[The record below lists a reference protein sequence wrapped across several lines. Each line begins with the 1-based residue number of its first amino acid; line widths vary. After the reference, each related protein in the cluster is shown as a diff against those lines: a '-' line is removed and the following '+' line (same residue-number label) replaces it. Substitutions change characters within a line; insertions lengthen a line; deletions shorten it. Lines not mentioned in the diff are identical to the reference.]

1 MAGLVGVAKAL
12 AAAAVL
18 ALLAALAVLSG
29 SAAPGIS
36 VATYLDGSP
45 VPAFVQAFAALP
57 PGHRR
62 ALVEIWN
69 GTAKYG
75 TAKIPLAALADIARE
90 WAEKGYGQNGV
101 GLEIIAT
108 YVNGNK
114 TYYEMLFIT
123 YKPKDLIDTLENPLL
138 AASRLN
144 YATVSLDL
152 EISAPIT
159 SGAAHPRPASTA
171 TNAQAPT
178 PPAPPG
184 CWWELIGSSQT
195 QQTQIPITW
204 IFDTSSLSGVL
215 GAYIQQTTSSAA
227 IGFLASAGFK
237 SGASATVNYRF
248 IGASAQIGGA
258 YLEAASVGP
267 AYGNDGAYIYQ
278 IGTIGLAEF
287 QLYCGAYD
295 RPQPQDQYAYQAF
308 IDAVA
313 GNLYVSYDL
322 SYISSILAQY
332 NYTGSSI
339 LYVPFDEAYAS
350 GGGPGYGYPFLPIQS
365 YDQPF
370 GLIGTIPVGAIAARL
385 IGVPEGWPAYLL
397 LNLVA
402 GVQASSTQVSIIE
415 LGLSSST
422 PAYADVFAAAVPAAY
437 AGSSGYSYFPYILGF
452 NATPPGRYSSTTS
465 TYLTGPVYVY
475 GCTAGGSNGYY
486 TYTAYVQIGNTPLL
500 VPGGTV
506 YAYLYGP
513 DGKLVWSGQVT
524 LPSSDYGTVN
534 GVPTHQPAVID
545 IPSYVFSY
553 SPFGTP
559 YTLYVYYGGYTTPYG
574 TITYSS
580 SSAQITIYAVY
591 RC

>member
-1 MAGLVGVAKAL
+1 MAGLVDAAKAL
-12 AAAAVL
+12 AAAAAVS

-36 VATYLDGSP
+36 VAAYLNGSP

-57 PGHRR
+57 PSHRR

-69 GTAKYG
+69 GTATYG

-114 TYYEMLFIT
+114 TYYKMLFIT

-144 YATVSLDL
+144 YATVRLDL
-152 EISAPIT
+152 ETGAPIA

-204 IFDTSSLSGVL
+204 IFDTSSLSGTL
-215 GAYIQQTTSSAA
+215 SAYSQQTTSAV
-227 IGFLASAGFK
+227 INFLASAGFIF
-237 SGASATVNYRF
+237 GASAAVNYRF
-248 IGASAQIGGA
+248 IGASAQTSAA
-258 YLEAASVGP
+258 YFEMAFVGP
-267 AYGNDGAYIYQ
+267 AYGNEGAYIYQ
-278 IGTIGLAEF
+278 VGTIGLAEF
-287 QLYCGAYD
+287 QLYCGTYD
-295 RPQPQDQYAYQAF
+295 RPQPQDQYAYEAF

-339 LYVPFDEAYAS
+339 LYAPFDEAHAS
-350 GGGPGYGYPFLPIQS
+350 GGGPGYKYPFSSIQS
-365 YDQPF
+365 YNQPF

-402 GVQASSTQVSIIE
+402 GMQASDTQVSIIG

-422 PAYADVFAAAVPAAY
+422 PAYADVFAAAVPAPY
-437 AGSSGYSYFPYILGF
+437 TSSTGYSYFPYILGF
-452 NATPPGRYSSTTS
+452 NATPPGHYSSTTS

-475 GCTAGGSNGYY
+475 GCAAGGSNGYY
-486 TYTAYVQIGNTPLL
+486 TYTAYVQIGGTPLL

-506 YAYLYGP
+506 YAYLYDQNGN
-513 DGKLVWSGQVT
+513 LVWSGQVT

-534 GVPTHQPAVID
+534 GVPMHQPAVID
-545 IPSYVFSY
+545 IPDVFNY
-553 SPFGTP
+553 GPFGTP
-559 YTLYVYYGGYTTPYG
+559 YTLYVYYAGYTTPYG
-574 TITYSS
+574 TIEYGP
-580 SSAQITIYAVY
+580 SSAQMTIYAVY